1 MRITF
6 ILLTTIHGLIHLL
19 GFLKAFELSVVKQ
32 LTLPVSKQFGLIWL
46 IVFVFCAI
54 TAISFALN
62 YRYWWAFGFIASLS
76 SQILIVFFW
85 QDAKFGTI
93 ANLIIL
99 TASIIAFS
107 TWNYFNHYQN
117 DVKTSLKKIDYSQNS
132 ELTESDI
139 QHLPDPVKRYLRY
152 TGSVGKPKVKNF
164 KIEFVGKIRKDEQSE
179 WMPFTSEQYN
189 FMETPTRL
197 FFMKAEMKGL
207 PVAGYHSYMNGD
219 AFMDIRLLSLFRV
232 QYQDGAEMNLS
243 ETVTFFNDMCCMAP
257 ATLIDKRIKWLEVEK
272 NRVKASFTNKNIS
285 VSAWLYFNEKGELIN
300 FISEDRY
307 SADAGK
313 QLPWSTPLK
322 DYQEINGYRLSGNA
336 ETIYSYP
343 DRDLSYGIFKIS
355 NIEYNSKV
363 LD

>member
-1 MRITF
+1 MRIAF

-19 GFLKAFELSVVKQ
+19 GFLKAFGLSDVNQ
-32 LTLPVSKQFGLIWL
+32 LTLPVSKQFGMIWL
-46 IVFVFCAI
+46 IVFLFCAI
-54 TAISFALN
+54 AAILFALN
-62 YRYWWAFGFIASLS
+62 YQYWWVFGFIASLS

-99 TASIIAFS
+99 IASIIGFS
-107 TWNYFNHYQN
+107 TWNYLNHYQKE
-117 DVKTSLKKIDYSQNS
+117 VKTALKKTDYSQNS
-132 ELTESDI
+132 KLTESDI
-139 QHLPDPVKRYLRY
+139 QDLPEPVKRYLRY
-152 TGSVGKPKVKNF
+152 TGSIGKPKVKNF

-189 FMETPTRL
+189 FMETASRL

-207 PVAGYHSYMNGD
+207 PVAGYHSFKNGD

-232 QYQDGAEMNLS
+232 QYQDGVEMDLS

-257 ATLIDKRIKWLEVEK
+257 ATLIDKRIKWLEIEN
-272 NRVKASFTNKNIS
+272 NRVRASFTNNNIS

-313 QLPWSTPLK
+313 QLPWATPLK
-322 DYQEINGYRLSGNA
+322 DYQEINGYKLSGNA

-343 DRDLSYGIFKIS
+343 DRDLSYGIFKLS
-355 NIEYNSKV
+355 SIEYNIRD